1 MKTHYSEA
9 DLLETYYM
17 QPGESMPVMMHL
29 ASCEACAERY
39 NALERKLREAASC
52 STTERHETFWTRQ
65 RMQIQRRIADR
76 GERSVTRAQ
85 VSRIAA
91 AAVLAFFLGGVMV
104 YRTVEPQHS
113 GPVTTTAQNT
123 VQQSAP
129 PVGIEEPQQ
138 SVPHDPWQSEE
149 LSDFH
154 SVVQWETWLPDQRN
168 EGKKL

>member
-29 ASCEACAERY
+29 ASCEQCAARY

-52 STTERHETFWTRQ
+52 PTEKHETFWTRQ
-65 RMQIQRRIADR
+65 RMLIQRRIADGR
-76 GERSVTRAQ
+76 ERSAARAQ
-85 VSRIAA
+85 VTRVAA

-113 GPVTTTAQNT
+113 GPVTTTAHNAVQTPVQPVT
-123 VQQSAP
+123 V
-129 PVGIEEPQQ
+129 EEPQQ

-154 SVVQWETWLPDQRN
+154 SVVQWETWVD